1 MDSKDLLNQCRN
13 NYFIGN
19 YYKVLEL
26 WNENVDENFG
36 KYLLEVDFI
45 VARSIISQKFLLEYQ
60 VNFTKKP
67 SK

>member
-1 MDSKDLLNQCRN
+1 MESKDLLNQCRN

-26 WNENVDENFG
+26 WNENADENFG

-45 VARSIISQKFLLEYQ
+45 VARSIIL
-60 VNFTKKP
+60 
-67 SK
+67 